1 MFFRNRFSKKRSFFY
16 LVFFLKICTPVGKRK
31 RSLEDSMKSDCRF
44 LWNNCL
50 NVIRDNIP
58 EPAFNT
64 WFLPIVPLKYED
76 HVLTVQVPSQFFY
89 EYLED
94 KYLDLIQQT
103 LYREIGAGTILNYR
117 ILVET
122 ESNTAV
128 ELRGESKPFAGK
140 EKSAT
145 LKVTAKVPSPFDRV
159 ETSEF
164 DSQINTKYTF
174 HNFFEG
180 ESNRLARTAAEAVAN
195 NPAKTAFNPLFV
207 HGHSGVGKTHLC
219 HAIGSKVES
228 LYPDKKVLY
237 LSAHLFKV
245 QFTDARRFNTIN
257 DFINFYQSIDVL
269 IIDDIHE
276 LSGLEKTQNTFF
288 HIFNHLHQNNK
299 QLVMTSDC
307 APMDMQGM
315 EERLLTR
322 FRWGLTTRLERP
334 DKELRKKILENKV
347 LSDGLSIP
355 HNVIEFIAE
364 NVTENVRDLEGIVV
378 SLMAHSIINNREI
391 DMNLARRVVEQSIKF
406 ERKRITVQRIQDT
419 VSEFFNIKKEL
430 IQSSSRKREIVQARQ
445 VTMYFIK
452 KHTELS
458 LSQIGVQVGNRNHAT
473 VLHACNTV
481 KNYYEVDKGFRADIE
496 EIEKILNS

>member
-1 MFFRNRFSKKRSFFY
+1 MNNNFN
-16 LVFFLKICTPVGKRK
+16 V
-31 RSLEDSMKSDCRF
+31 
-44 LWNNCL
+44 LWSNCL
-50 NVIRDNIP
+50 NVIKDNIP

-64 WFLPIVPLKYED
+64 WFAPIVPLNYND
-76 HVLTVQVPSQFFY
+76 NVLTIQVPSQFFY

-94 KYLDLIQQT
+94 KYLDIIQQT
-103 LYREIGAGTILNYR
+103 LYREIGEGTILNYR

-128 ELRGESKPFAGK
+128 EMRGESKSFRGIDK
-140 EKSAT
+140 NINNKI
-145 LKVTAKVPSPFDRV
+145 TAKVPSPFDRV

-164 DSQINTKYTF
+164 DSQINKKYTF
-174 HNFFEG
+174 NNFFEG
-180 ESNRLARTAAEAVAN
+180 ESNRLTRTAAEAVAN
-195 NPAKTAFNPLFV
+195 NPAKTAFNPLFI

-219 HAIGSKVES
+219 HALGSKVQD
-228 LYPDKKVLY
+228 LFPDKKVLY
-237 LSAHLFKV
+237 LSAHLFKI
-245 QFTDARRFNTIN
+245 QYTDARRFNTIN

-269 IIDDIHE
+269 IIDDIQE

-307 APMDMQGM
+307 APMDMQGV

-322 FRWGLTTRLERP
+322 FRWGLATKLERP
-334 DKELRKKILENKV
+334 DKELRKKILQNKI

-355 HNVIEFIAE
+355 EDVIDYISDR
-364 NVTENVRDLEGIVV
+364 VTENVRDLEGIVV

-391 DMNLARRVVEQSIKF
+391 DISLARRVVEQSIKF
-406 ERKRITVQRIQDT
+406 EKKRITVQKIKDT
-419 VSEFFNIKKEL
+419 VSDFYSIKKDL
-430 IQSSSRKREIVQARQ
+430 IHSASRKREIVQARQ

-458 LSQIGVQVGNRNHAT
+458 LSQIGIQVGNRSHAT

-481 KNYYEVDKGFRADIE
+481 KNYYDFDKSFRSDLE
-496 EIEKILNS
+496 EIEKILSS

>member
-1 MFFRNRFSKKRSFFY
+1 MNSNFDILWSK
-16 LVFFLKICTPVGKRK
+16 
-31 RSLEDSMKSDCRF
+31 
-44 LWNNCL
+44 CL
-50 NVIRDNIP
+50 NVIKDNIP

-64 WFLPIVPLKYED
+64 WFAPIVPLNYED
-76 HVLTVQVPSQFFY
+76 NVLTIQVPSQFFY

-94 KYLDLIQQT
+94 KYLDIIQQT
-103 LYREIGAGTILNYR
+103 LYREIGEGTILNYR

-128 ELRGESKPFAGK
+128 EMRGVSKSFNGSDK
-140 EKSAT
+140 NTNK
-145 LKVTAKVPSPFDRV
+145 KITAKVPSPFDRV

-164 DSQINTKYTF
+164 DSQINTKYSF
-174 HNFFEG
+174 NNFFEG
-180 ESNRLARTAAEAVAN
+180 ESNRLTRTAAEAVSN
-195 NPAKTAFNPLFV
+195 NPAKTAFNPLFI
-207 HGHSGVGKTHLC
+207 HGHSGVGKSHLC
-219 HAIGSKVES
+219 HALGAKVQE

-245 QFTDARRFNTIN
+245 QYTDARRFNTIN

-269 IIDDIHE
+269 IIDDIQE

-307 APMDMQGM
+307 APMDMQGV

-322 FRWGLTTRLERP
+322 FRWGLAAKLERP
-334 DKELRKKILENKV
+334 DKELRKKILQNKI

-355 HNVIEFIAE
+355 EDVVDYIAE
-364 NVTENVRDLEGIVV
+364 RVTENVRDLEGIVV

-391 DMNLARRVVEQSIKF
+391 DINLARRVVEQSIKF
-406 ERKRITVQRIQDT
+406 EKKRITVQKIKDA
-419 VSEFFNIKKEL
+419 VSDYYNIKKDL
-430 IQSSSRKREIVQARQ
+430 IQSTSRKREIVQARQ

-458 LSQIGVQVGNRNHAT
+458 LSQIGVQVGNRSHAT

-481 KNYYEVDKGFRADIE
+481 KNYYDFDKGFRSDLE
-496 EIEKILNS
+496 EIEKILHS

>member
-1 MFFRNRFSKKRSFFY
+1 MKR
-16 LVFFLKICTPVGKRK
+16 
-31 RSLEDSMKSDCRF
+31 DCRF

-64 WFLPIVPLKYED
+64 WFVPIVPLKYED

-103 LYREIGAGTILNYR
+103 LYREIGEGTILNYR

-128 ELRGESKPFAGK
+128 ELRGESKPFVGK
-140 EKSAT
+140 EKSVSK
-145 LKVTAKVPSPFDRV
+145 KVVAKVPSPFDRV

-164 DSQINTKYTF
+164 DSQINSKYTF
-174 HNFFEG
+174 LNFFEG

-219 HAIGSKVES
+219 HAIGSKVEA
-228 LYPDKKVLY
+228 LYPEKKVLY

-307 APMDMQGM
+307 PPMDMQGM

-334 DKELRKKILENKV
+334 DKELRKKILQNKV

-355 HNVIEFIAE
+355 ANVIDFIAE

-406 ERKRITVQRIQDT
+406 ERKRITVQKIQDT
-419 VSEFFNIKKEL
+419 VSEFFDIKKEL

-445 VTMYFIK
+445 VTMFFIK

-481 KNYYEVDKGFRADIE
+481 KNFYEVDKAFRSDIE
-496 EIEKILNS
+496 EIEKLLNA

>member
-1 MFFRNRFSKKRSFFY
+1 MRTDFAH
-16 LVFFLKICTPVGKRK
+16 
-31 RSLEDSMKSDCRF
+31 
-44 LWNNCL
+44 LWSNCL
-50 NVIRDNIP
+50 SVIQDNIS
-58 EPAFNT
+58 ETAFNT
-64 WFLPIVPLKYED
+64 WFAPIVPLKYENN
-76 HVLTVQVPSQFFY
+76 VFTVQVPSQFFY

-103 LYREIGAGTILNYR
+103 LYREIGEGTILNYR

-128 ELRGESKPFAGK
+128 ELRGESKP
-140 EKSAT
+140 
-145 LKVTAKVPSPFDRV
+145 VTSDQNIAKKISAKVPSPFDRV
-159 ETSEF
+159 QTSDF
-164 DSQINTKYTF
+164 DSQINSKYTF
-174 HNFFEG
+174 NNFFEG
-180 ESNRLARTAAEAVAN
+180 ESNRLARTAAEAVAL

-219 HAIGSKVES
+219 HAIGSKILE
-228 LYPDKKVLY
+228 LYPEKKVLY

-257 DFINFYQSIDVL
+257 DFINFYQNIDVL
-269 IIDDIHE
+269 IIDDIQE

-299 QLVMTSDC
+299 QLIMTSDC

-322 FRWGLTTRLERP
+322 FRWGLTSKLDRP
-334 DKELRKKILENKV
+334 DKELRKKILQHKV
-347 LSDGLSIP
+347 LSDGLTIQE
-355 HNVIEFIAE
+355 NVIDFIAE

-391 DMNLARRVVEQSIKF
+391 DMTLARRVMEQSIKF
-406 ERKRITVQRIQDT
+406 EKKRITVQKIQDT
-419 VSEFFNIKKEL
+419 VSEFFNVKKDL
-430 IQSSSRKREIVQARQ
+430 IQSASRKREIVQARQ

-458 LSQIGVQVGNRNHAT
+458 LAQIGSHVGNRNHAT

-481 KNYYEVDKGFRADIE
+481 KDLSEVDKGFRSDIE
-496 EIEKILNS
+496 EIERLLNS

>member
-1 MFFRNRFSKKRSFFY
+1 
-16 LVFFLKICTPVGKRK
+16 
-31 RSLEDSMKSDCRF
+31 MKSDYRF

-64 WFLPIVPLKYED
+64 WFLPIVPLKYQD
-76 HVLTVQVPSQFFY
+76 RVFTVQVPSQFFY

-103 LYREIGAGTILNYR
+103 LYREIGEGTILNYR

-128 ELRGESKPFAGK
+128 ELRGESKPPK
-140 EKSAT
+140 
-145 LKVTAKVPSPFDRV
+145 KVAAKVPSPFDRV

-164 DSQINTKYTF
+164 DSQINSKYTF

-228 LYPDKKVLY
+228 LFPDKKVLY

-322 FRWGLTTRLERP
+322 FRWGLTSKLERP
-334 DKELRKKILENKV
+334 DKELRKKILQNKI

-355 HNVIEFIAE
+355 SNVIEFIAE
-364 NVTENVRDLEGIVV
+364 HVTENVRDLEGIVV

-391 DMNLARRVVEQSIKF
+391 DMNLARRMVEQSIKF
-406 ERKRITVQRIQDT
+406 ERKRITVQKIQDT

-481 KNYYEVDKGFRADIE
+481 KNFYEVDKGFRSDIE

>member
-1 MFFRNRFSKKRSFFY
+1 MNSNCQ
-16 LVFFLKICTPVGKRK
+16 L
-31 RSLEDSMKSDCRF
+31 

-50 NVIRDNIP
+50 DVIRDNIP

-64 WFLPIVPLKYED
+64 WFAPIVPLNYKD
-76 HVLTVQVPSQFFY
+76 HVLTIQVPSQFFY

-103 LYREIGAGTILNYR
+103 LYREIGEGTILNYR

-128 ELRGESKPFAGK
+128 ELRGESKQYNP
-140 EKSAT
+140 SPVD
-145 LKVTAKVPSPFDRV
+145 KVSGSRKVSAKVPSPFDRV

-164 DSQINTKYTF
+164 DSQINSKYTF
-174 HNFFEG
+174 NNFFEG
-180 ESNRLARTAAEAVAN
+180 ESNRLARTAAEAVSM
-195 NPAKTAFNPLFV
+195 NPAKTAFNPLFI

-219 HAIGSKVES
+219 HAIGSKVQE
-228 LYPDKKVLY
+228 LYPNKKVLY

-245 QFTDARRFNTIN
+245 QYTDARRFNTIN

-269 IIDDIHE
+269 LIDDIQE
-276 LSGLEKTQNTFF
+276 ISGLEKTQNTFF

-307 APMDMQGM
+307 APMDMKGV

-322 FRWGLTTRLERP
+322 FRWGLTSMLERP
-334 DKELRKKILENKV
+334 DKELRKKILQNKV

-355 HNVIEFIAE
+355 ENVIEYIAE

-391 DMNLARRVVEQSIKF
+391 DMSLAKRVMEQSIRF
-406 ERKRITVQRIQDT
+406 DRKKVTVQKIQDT
-419 VSEFFNIKKEL
+419 VSEYFNVKKEL
-430 IQSSSRKREIVQARQ
+430 IQSASRKREIVQARQ

-458 LSQIGVQVGNRNHAT
+458 LSQIGAQVGNRNHAT

-481 KNYYEVDKGFRADIE
+481 KNYIDVDKGFRSDLD
-496 EIEKILNS
+496 EIDRLLTS